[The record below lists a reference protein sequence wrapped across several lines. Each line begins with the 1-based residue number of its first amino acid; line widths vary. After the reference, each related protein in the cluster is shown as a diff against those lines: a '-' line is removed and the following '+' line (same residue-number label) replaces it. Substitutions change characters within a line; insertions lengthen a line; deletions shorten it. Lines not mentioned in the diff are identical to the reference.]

1 MDTTLA
7 NSVFANGVA
16 VLRTMT
22 EDLSPAVENKH
33 IIFMKK
39 MQESKETVPKLWYY
53 LRRQETLGSNMQ
65 WACMFVAY
73 NYIHNIVH
81 EISSNSKF
89 ISSATKNLMH
99 EIETLWLALNSFI
112 LIWGV

>member
-16 VLRTMT
+16 VLHTMT
-22 EDLSPAVENKH
+22 EGLSPAVENKH

-39 MQESKETVPKLWYY
+39 IQESKETVPKLWYY

-65 WACMFVAY
+65 
-73 NYIHNIVH
+73 
-81 EISSNSKF
+81 
-89 ISSATKNLMH
+89 
-99 EIETLWLALNSFI
+99 
-112 LIWGV
+112 